1 MITQF
6 QLSLDTHE
14 KINWFM
20 FDKNP
25 GIKQRTRKR
34 GSYIFTWIIDP
45 YYGGKI
51 LKLTFIIKLID
62 AGKQLLLKKKSA
74 VQVF

>member
-34 GSYIFTWIIDP
+34 GSYIFT
-45 YYGGKI
+45 
-51 LKLTFIIKLID
+51 
-62 AGKQLLLKKKSA
+62 
-74 VQVF
+74 